1 MDTVKPPLSETS
13 MQARAE
19 RIRNLALAAL
29 DDGKALDVRTLDVRP
44 LTDVTDFMIVAGAT
58 SRRHAQ
64 SLADRVCEAARE
76 ADARALGVEGEE
88 TGEWILIDLG
98 DAVVHVMQPEA
109 REFYDLE
116 KLWSEDLASLV
127 AARRER
133 GD

>member
-1 MDTVKPPLSETS
+1 MVTVKQPVPASIQT
-13 MQARAE
+13 RAE
-19 RIRNLALAAL
+19 RIRDLALSAL
-29 DDGKALDVRTLDVRP
+29 DEGKAQDVRTLDVRP
-44 LTDVTDFMIVAGAT
+44 LTDVTDFMIVASAT

-76 ADARALGVEGEE
+76 SGNRPLGVEGEE

-98 DAVVHVMQPEA
+98 DAVVHVMQAQA

-116 KLWSEDLASLV
+116 KLWSEDLAAMV
-127 AARRER
+127 AARRE